1 MAQKREKKV
10 AQKKMTSPKT
20 NRLREFFAS
29 DLFPWVARGV
39 FFLVAFILLG
49 FVYDDV
55 LTQYFERSYF
65 LYDSEF
71 AEEKIFRSGGLLV
84 YVSLFLNQLFAYPLV
99 TALFVSFLLVF
110 LQWGFSRWLGKNLFV
125 TFLPSVLLLFYL
137 LDVRY
142 AIYWGASAYLWT
154 PLLGLLFTFGVL
166 ELLRFCY
173 DNCEKK
179 SVLWIGEIFISA
191 LFFPLIGFFSFLP
204 HIVFLVLKRKWFW
217 LGLLLGLYF
226 FEVWFVSDF
235 YHEHYLY
242 SVRAPFALQDGRLF
256 PWFAIVA
263 SLILP
268 FLVFLNYN
276 AKRAYWDVFA
286 LFCLISSLLVYV
298 SLPANV
304 NFRTD
309 MNLLCLT
316 EKHEWKKVL
325 EKVKRLEE
333 LTHVQSSFRIIALA
347 NTGRLNSQL
356 FNIPLPYKK
365 HTEDDGSEL
374 FVATAYVQ
382 LYASMFSVASQ
393 MNMEQW
399 TMFGPSNAG
408 LKMFVLLSILT
419 DNDRLA
425 RRYIGVMKK
434 SAGLSDEAEKCEGW
448 VNDKA
453 SFFQQ
458 HPEFM
463 SLKNNQFIENLD
475 VNAKSHLAYLL
486 LSYRKL
492 TDQNMERRL
501 LANLYIRSLDGF
513 LQDFSMVRPDQYPVW
528 PQYFQE
534 AFILKAL
541 ATNDLEWLA
550 KLPINKDLIHK
561 VRMLVGVVQRA
572 GDENLTSVAR
582 RVYPKYRNMYSF
594 YYLFPDWETLPN
606 LEVEEHE

>member
-1 MAQKREKKV
+1 MAQKREEKV
-10 AQKKMTSPKT
+10 AQKKTSSPKA
-20 NRLREFFAS
+20 NRLGEFFAS
-29 DLFPWVARGV
+29 EAFPWVARGV
-39 FFLVAFILLG
+39 FFLVGLILLG

-71 AEEKIFRSGGLLV
+71 AKEKIFRSGGLLV
-84 YVSLFLNQLFAYPLV
+84 YLSLFLNQLFAYPFVAALLV
-99 TALFVSFLLVF
+99 SLGLVF
-110 LQWGFSRWLGKNLFV
+110 LQWGFSRWLGKSLFASY
-125 TFLPSVLLLFYL
+125 LPSVLLLFYL

-142 AIYWGASAYLWT
+142 AIYWGSVAYLWT
-154 PLLGLLFTFGVL
+154 PLLGLFFTLGVL
-166 ELLRFCY
+166 ELLRICF
-173 DNCEKK
+173 DNCEKRSLLWMGGAFC
-179 SVLWIGEIFISA
+179 SV
-191 LFFPLIGFFSFLP
+191 LFFPLIGVFSFLP
-204 HIVFLVLKRKWFW
+204 HVIFGVLKRRWGW
-217 LGLLLGLYF
+217 LGLLVGLYF
-226 FEVWFVSDF
+226 FEVWFVSVF

-242 SVRAPFALQDGRLF
+242 SVRAPFALQNGRLF
-256 PWFAIVA
+256 PWFAIGA
-263 SLILP
+263 SLVLP
-268 FLVFLNYN
+268 LLAIGKCNQKKVC
-276 AKRAYWDVFA
+276 WDVFA
-286 LFCLISSLLVYV
+286 LFCLIGSLFVYV

-325 EKVKRLEE
+325 GKVKGLDQ

-347 NTGRLNSQL
+347 NTGRLSSQL
-356 FNIPLPYKK
+356 FNLPLPYKK
-365 HTEDDGSEL
+365 HPEDDGSEL

-408 LKMFVLLSILT
+408 LKMFVLLNILT

-434 SAGLSDEAEKCEGW
+434 SAGLADEAEKCENW
-448 VNDKA
+448 VNDKVT
-453 SFFQQ
+453 FFQQ

-463 SLKNNQFIENLD
+463 FLKNNQFVENLD

-492 TDQNMERRL
+492 TEENMERRL

-513 LQDFSMVRPDQYPVW
+513 LQDFSMVRPDQYSVW

-541 ATNDLEWLA
+541 ATNDLERLA
-550 KLPINKDLIHK
+550 RLPIDKDLIHK

-572 GDENLTSVAR
+572 GDEDLSAVAR